1 MDNATIESYCHLFS
15 GKFIT
20 NNLDNHTASYFN
32 ESPKGW
38 RFEDSS
44 KLLITAEFLGVAN
57 SFADGTVQFKM
68 KDNESSKEFL
78 LNITPNS
85 DWDGYKLQADT
96 PVGNLSGDYIAV
108 TSNKNTR
115 QKQSD
120 KAYEEKQQN

>member
-1 MDNATIESYCHLFS
+1 
-15 GKFIT
+15 
-20 NNLDNHTASYFN
+20 
-32 ESPKGW
+32 
-38 RFEDSS
+38 
-44 KLLITAEFLGVAN
+44 
-57 SFADGTVQFKM
+57 M

-120 KAYEEKQQN
+120 KAYKEKQQNQSDGNKNDTDPKGEKSLQGYTGEDATNPFD